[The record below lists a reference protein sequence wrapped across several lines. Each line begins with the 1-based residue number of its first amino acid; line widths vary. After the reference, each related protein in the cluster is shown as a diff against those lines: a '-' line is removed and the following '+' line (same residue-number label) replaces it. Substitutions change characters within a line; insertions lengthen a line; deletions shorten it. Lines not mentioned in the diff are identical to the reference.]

1 MLGKFV
7 TVAGL
12 CSCAALADA
21 APRAPRTLLIDACGQ
36 MRDNA
41 LRIWSDQRV
50 VTIRQSLDERII
62 YCFVAG
68 ADRYMKETFAI
79 RPSAESDSGD
89 AGREALKAA
98 CNQMQ
103 GNSNNVFG
111 SRKVYF
117 TEDPDI
123 KVVYCL
129 VRKPDPID
137 IPEVGV
143 TDPRFVDTVEMLF
156 MPYYG
161 EPLGEDM

>member
-1 MLGKFV
+1 MLGRFV
-7 TVAGL
+7 AVAGL
-12 CSCAALADA
+12 CSYAALANA

-36 MRDNA
+36 VRDNA

-68 ADRYMKETFAI
+68 ADRNMKETFAV
-79 RPSAESDSGD
+79 RPSAGSDSGD

-98 CNQMQ
+98 CTQMQ
-103 GNSNNVFG
+103 GNLNDVFG
-111 SRKVYF
+111 GRKVYF
-117 TEDPDI
+117 REDPDI

-143 TDPRFVDTVEMLF
+143 TDPRFVGTIEILF
-156 MPYYG
+156 MSYYG
-161 EPLGEDM
+161 EPLGEVL

>member
-1 MLGKFV
+1 MLGRFV

-12 CSCAALADA
+12 CCCAALANA

-36 MRDNA
+36 VRDNA
-41 LRIWSDQRV
+41 LRIWSDQTI

-62 YCFVAG
+62 SCFVAG
-68 ADRYMKETFAI
+68 PDRNMKETFAV
-79 RPSAESDSGD
+79 RPSAGSDSGD

-103 GNSNNVFG
+103 GNPNNVFG

-117 TEDPDI
+117 TQDPAI

-137 IPEVGV
+137 MPEVRV

-156 MPYYG
+156 MSYHG
-161 EPLGEDM
+161 EPLGEAM